1 MTANWTTI
9 DRRLLIGMG
18 ALGVAGLAVPGAAQV
33 LTARGFTHGV
43 ASGEPAADAVLLWTR
58 YVGGDAS
65 TSLTVEVSDTPDF
78 ARVIGGGQTD
88 ATAERDHTARL
99 TVTGLAA
106 GRWYFYRF
114 VAPDGSKSI
123 VGRTRTLPQGRTE
136 RFNLAVFSCS
146 NIGFGYFTA
155 YADAAARGDID
166 LAVHLGDYFYEY
178 QSGNY
183 PSAGQRVRGADML
196 PAGEIVALADYR
208 LRYASYRSDPALQ
221 RLHQVLPMI
230 AQWDD
235 HEVANDTWNGGAE
248 NHQPATE
255 GDWGVRKA
263 AAIRAYHDWMPV
275 SDAPWRSYQ
284 IGDLATI
291 ALPETRTTARS
302 QQLSYET
309 LARGE
314 GDLAARLTAFR
325 DGPWSSPER
334 QMMGLEQEAWLASLW
349 RQSLRS
355 GTRWQ
360 VQAQQ
365 VIMGTTVQPA
375 DAINWVPASAPAF
388 IRSRLEFAD
397 AARRLGLPVN
407 LDAWDGYP
415 AARNRVLAAA
425 QSAGANLVTLA
436 GDSHNAWAFD
446 LAHDNRPVG
455 VEFAG
460 QSVTSPGYETYLP
473 VPPAQVATSI
483 RTANPSLK
491 WVDTSKR
498 GYFTLELTR
507 AAATARYR
515 LWDSVRTPDAPQTG
529 EHLLTV
535 RHGRNRLDS

>member
-360 VQAQQ
+360 VLAQQ